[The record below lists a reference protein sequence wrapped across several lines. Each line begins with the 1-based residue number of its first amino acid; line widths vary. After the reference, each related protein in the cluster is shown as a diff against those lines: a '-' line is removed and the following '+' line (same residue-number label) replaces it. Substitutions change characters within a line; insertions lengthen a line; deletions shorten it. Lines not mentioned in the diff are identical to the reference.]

1 MFLEMGLDGPAL
13 KRFPHPPHMYATLE
27 NPDRPRDHFC
37 SSSHDEGRNFS
48 KEGVSCLHA
57 LLSVQCHHLAGFSAS
72 ARVACSDPEPRR
84 TERTQE
90 SQKKNQLTT
99 STPIPAAK
107 HPPARLSD
115 LNSGAWLT
123 LTTAHRRAAGKGC
136 RPPITG
142 WSGAA
147 SETAA
152 VGFESSATAWPSR
165 RLVQLSRL
173 HPPCKTAW
181 APFRFPTPSSSDG
194 GSPPAC

>member
-1 MFLEMGLDGPAL
+1 
-13 KRFPHPPHMYATLE
+13 MYATLE

-57 LLSVQCHHLAGFSAS
+57 LSTAHVTTWRNFRLPTEHALTQGPS
-72 ARVACSDPEPRR
+72 R
-84 TERTQE
+84 TERTQA
-90 SQKKNQLTT
+90 SQKKVQLTT
-99 STPIPAAK
+99 STPIPAAN

-123 LTTAHRRAAGKGC
+123 LTTAHRRAAGKGR

-181 APFRFPTPSSSDG
+181 APFRFPTPSLSD